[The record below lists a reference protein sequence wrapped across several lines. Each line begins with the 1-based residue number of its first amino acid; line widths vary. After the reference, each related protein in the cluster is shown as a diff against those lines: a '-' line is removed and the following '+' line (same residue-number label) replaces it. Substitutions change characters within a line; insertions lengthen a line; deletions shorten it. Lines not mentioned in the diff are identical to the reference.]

1 MLCATP
7 LSEVTDDPPRAM
19 LGLVVLLPF
28 GCVALLTTLYA
39 RLASLLAFGFLNTGT
54 HCEAALRVSTLV
66 HFLYFLSALKP
77 LDLAT
82 FIGASTGFGRLQWQT
97 GFRLGNGPENRTIAF

>member
-1 MLCATP
+1 MIHLERCSGQLFFFPLGVWLFLPPFTLASPACLLSAFSTPGPTVKPRCA
-7 LSEVTDDPPRAM
+7 S
-19 LGLVVLLPF
+19 
-28 GCVALLTTLYA
+28 A
-39 RLASLLAFGFLNTGT
+39 RLFISCT
-54 HCEAALRVSTLV
+54 S
-66 HFLYFLSALKP
+66 SARSSP